1 MQYCY
6 ETLAYSVWIRKGGE
20 KLQMGSE
27 WCQNKKDLKYF
38 NSCGLE
44 PIPAHS
50 IQRDSLCIK
59 KEVWAM
65 AELLTFELWPEKHLL
80 LTKPLPSRRG
90 YGTKSIIHGARA
102 WSQLISVQS
111 RRNRLKLIRRL
122 PAQHLPEENGS
133 TFAVSQSFTVL
144 QQHRYEAETDKSGI
158 NHFIFICLL
167 KKKKNLH
174 WEYISRG
181 KQKHVRVQLYIS
193 CTWCSGSNNVF
204 HICPAAPHLH
214 FAIN

>member
-1 MQYCY
+1 M
-6 ETLAYSVWIRKGGE
+6 
-20 KLQMGSE
+20 
-27 WCQNKKDLKYF
+27 N
-38 NSCGLE
+38 
-44 PIPAHS
+44 
-50 IQRDSLCIK
+50 SLCIK

-65 AELLTFELWPEKHLL
+65 SELLIFELWPEKHLL

-122 PAQHLPEENGS
+122 PAQHLPEEDGS

-144 QQHRYEAETDKSGI
+144 QQHRWEAETDKFS
-158 NHFIFICLL
+158 FICS
-167 KKKKNLH
+167 KKKKESPLGIH
-174 WEYISRG
+174 QSWQ
-181 KQKHVRVQLYIS
+181 QKHVRVHLYIS